1 MAATAPA
8 LNLTSLDFALK
19 ELYDGQAVQNAVYKD
34 NPFFAMVPKKTDFV
48 GRNYPLPV
56 VYSPSAG
63 RSAVFATAQSVQA
76 SLAGVEFLLT
86 RVSDYSLATID
97 RQTLLASAQDPGSFI
112 RGAKANIDYAL
123 TAIKNSLA
131 SAVFRSGTGT
141 IGSGTISSGVITL
154 ANAADAVQFEV
165 NMVIVPSASDGGAII
180 GSAGDG
186 YVISVDRVG
195 GIVTVAASLGGSAAT
210 PANWT
215 GTMFFSVKGDL
226 NAKMK
231 GLAAWVPNSAPS
243 ATSFFGVDRSTDKT
257 RLGGIQYDGSGQTVE
272 EALLDAS
279 NLCAREGGSP
289 DNAVMPFASYSALV
303 KSLGA
308 KRQYVEGK
316 IGEVGFTGVR
326 VDGAGGP
333 INVWPDRNCPVA
345 RCWLLTMDTWVLASL
360 GEAPHIQT
368 DLVTGNMLRVYNA
381 DQGEL
386 RISFY
391 GQLGCKFPGA
401 NANVL
406 LGV

>member
-63 RSAVFATAQSVQA
+63 RSATFINAQTNQA
-76 SLAGVEFLLT
+76 SLAGSEFLLK
-86 RVSDYSLATID
+86 RVADYSIATID

-131 SAVFRSGTGT
+131 SGIFRSGTGT
-141 IGSGTISSGVITL
+141 IGSGTESSGVITL
-154 ANAADAVQFEV
+154 ANPADAVQFEV
-165 NMVIVPSASDGGAII
+165 NMVILPSASDGGAII
-180 GSAGDG
+180 GSAGPG
-186 YVISVDRVG
+186 YVVAVDRVG
-195 GIVTVAASLGGSAAT
+195 GTVSVSTSLGGAAT
-210 PANWT
+210 HPANWS
-215 GTMFFSVKGDL
+215 GTMFFSVSGDL
-226 NAKMK
+226 NAKMS
-231 GLAAWVPNSAPS
+231 GLAAWVPSSSPTNTA
-243 ATSFFGVDRSTDKT
+243 FFGVDRSVDPV
-257 RLGGIQYDGSGQTVE
+257 RLGGIRYDGSGQTVE
-272 EALLDAS
+272 EALLDSS
-279 NLCAREGGSP
+279 NLVAREGGSP

-303 KSLGA
+303 KGLGA

-316 IGEVGFTGVR
+316 VGEVGFTGVR

-333 INVWPDRNCPVA
+333 INVWPDRSCPVA
-345 RCWLLTMDTWVLASL
+345 TCYLLTMDTWVLASL

-401 NANVL
+401 NGYVK